1 MLEYYSFSQ
10 DTIIIYCDNSSVIS
24 ISKNPLQHSR
34 TNHIDIRHHFIKNL
48 VESKIVS
55 LEHVNTEHPL
65 ADLFIKSLD
74 GLRFEFLRKV
84 IGIYDMP

>member
-10 DTIIIYCDNSSVIS
+10 DTMIIYCDNSSVIS

-65 ADLFIKSLD
+65 VDLFIKSLN

>member
-1 MLEYYSFSQ
+1 MLSA
-10 DTIIIYCDNSSVIS
+10 IS

>member
-10 DTIIIYCDNSSVIS
+10 DTMIIYCDNSSVIS

-48 VESKIVS
+48 VESKIVL
-55 LEHVNTEHPL
+55 LEHVNTKHPL